1 MWLKATRGFHVS
13 LRDLPPFLVQI
24 LAREAR
30 YKRQDIEV
38 VPAKS
43 VEIGI
48 PAFEG
53 NRSYAIAVNL
63 GTKQHKSVLGD
74 WSGGAGSSPVDRGGS
89 FNIPSNAAVISGEY
103 GGRGSFGRI
112 YINPDNVAA
121 LIEQDDGVE
130 LSEDEKY
137 AIVFINMFNSRGRKD
152 AFESKGLGEYSSSNP
167 LVRSLVSKGLLK
179 LQGAGVKVTTQGKNV
194 RKSLDRKYENTW

>member
-38 VPAKS
+38 VPAK
-43 VEIGI
+43 
-48 PAFEG
+48 
-53 NRSYAIAVNL
+53 
-63 GTKQHKSVLGD
+63 
-74 WSGGAGSSPVDRGGS
+74 
-89 FNIPSNAAVISGEY
+89 
-103 GGRGSFGRI
+103 
-112 YINPDNVAA
+112 
-121 LIEQDDGVE
+121 